1 MAPPPPRNPPPQPP
15 PANQAVP
22 AKASRG
28 KEPFVRTS
36 ACFPLCATCR
46 GQPRTVHSFPGA
58 RLEMGSVSFV
68 TPEKSASRRHD
79 LRRKRDEDEGPS
91 SFFCSR
97 LPWAPSSTPIRDI
110 QGCDKPSLWLPSLW
124 SASWSKQTDLP
135 PPDLQARIIQNVG
148 AQCMEACGGICT
160 LDRGRGE
167 QRKRLRQLGSC
178 AKIRSEIGGQ
188 SRLLPRRGTR
198 GDHAHNV
205 MEFLADPD
213 GQTADCSSSS
223 SSRPPLS

>member
-91 SFFCSR
+91 SFFAPASPGLHHR
-97 LPWAPSSTPIRDI
+97 LPSETYRDATN
-110 QGCDKPSLWLPSLW
+110 LPSGSHLCGLPLGPSRRICHLPTCRPASSRMSER
-124 SASWSKQTDLP
+124 SAWRHAGESAPWIEAEESSGDVDSLEHVRKSR
-135 PPDLQARIIQNVG
+135 ARS
-148 AQCMEACGGICT
+148 GGRVDFC
-160 LDRGRGE
+160 RGE
-167 QRKRLRQLGSC
+167 
-178 AKIRSEIGGQ
+178 
-188 SRLLPRRGTR
+188 
-198 GDHAHNV
+198 V
-205 MEFLADPD
+205 
-213 GQTADCSSSS
+213 
-223 SSRPPLS
+223 